1 MRQMCAGWALGR
13 GGLLLAL
20 VFHLATGL
28 LLRGRVAGTASAQQ
42 TSSKVW
48 MGGLKPSW
56 GAGEGSLRIK
66 IQGTTNAYT
75 TLRGLDVVLYG
86 LSPEIEGKSR
96 ALGYFKGDT
105 REIVPLCNRDPGS
118 SEFFRDQTQAPLSAD
133 TLKENDLLLRV
144 VSSDRRSRDE
154 CFIIEEYL
162 DSDIHIPVVTQDQ
175 VSSRQGGRTEAP
187 APVAN
192 RGAVGAA
199 TSSSFSELQE
209 KLIAA
214 QMQMQLV
221 QTQLLEMMKSAE
233 QAGASSGGNHEEF
246 SEVKTT
252 LAPSPVGPYSQA
264 VRAGN
269 LVFLS
274 GSLGLDPVTGK
285 LADGGIIFEAGQ
297 ALTNIEAILE
307 ASGSSKTLVVKTT
320 ILLKDISD
328 AKIVNNIYRDFFSG
342 NPFLPAR
349 TTYAVADLPMGAKI
363 EIEIVAMT
371 VL

>member
-1 MRQMCAGWALGR
+1 MRTGWALGR
-13 GGLLLAL
+13 GGILLVL
-20 VFHLATGL
+20 VLQLTAGL
-28 LLRGRVAGTASAQQ
+28 QLRGRVAAKTTVRQ
-42 TSSKVW
+42 TSSRMW
-48 MGGLKPSW
+48 MGGLNPSW

-105 REIVPLCNRDPGS
+105 REIVPLCNRDAGS

-133 TLKENDLLLRV
+133 KLKENDSLLRV

-162 DSDIHIPVVTQDQ
+162 DSDIHIPVVAEGQ
-175 VSSRQGGRTEAP
+175 VSGRQRGGAEAP
-187 APVAN
+187 APVAS
-192 RGAVGAA
+192 RGAGA
-199 TSSSFSELQE
+199 SSFSFSDLQE

-221 QTQLLEMMKSAE
+221 QTQLLDMIKSAE
-233 QAGASSGGNHEEF
+233 QTGASSGVNQEEF

-264 VRAGN
+264 VRTGN

-307 ASGSSKTLVVKTT
+307 ASGSSRELVVKTT
-320 ILLKDISD
+320 ILLKEISD
-328 AKIVNNIYRDFFSG
+328 SKIVNNIYQDFFSG

-349 TTYAVADLPMGAKI
+349 TTYAVADLPLGAKI
-363 EIEIVAMT
+363 EIEVVAT
-371 VL
+371 VRNL